1 MNDQRNDSATKPH
14 RGVLFA
20 RRVFLV
26 AGIVGL
32 VMLLPQYCLEERVG
46 IDQPPAIT
54 HPEFFYGFVGVA
66 AAWQVAFLIISRDP
80 IRYRTLMLAAM
91 LEKASFVTAVAWL
104 YFAGRTSTI
113 TAVCGGLD
121 LVWGLLF
128 VAAFA
133 RTSDG
138 RANAA

>member
-1 MNDQRNDSATKPH
+1 MDDRRNDSVAMPH
-14 RGVLFA
+14 CGVAFA
-20 RRVFLV
+20 RRVFLF
-26 AGIVGL
+26 AGIIGL
-32 VMLLPQYCLEERVG
+32 GMLLPQYFLEERIGV
-46 IDQPPAIT
+46 DQPPAIT

-91 LEKASFVTAVAWL
+91 LEKASFVVAVAGL

-128 VAAFA
+128 AAAFA
-133 RTSDG
+133 RTSPG
-138 RANAA
+138 RA